1 MFSTAQLD
9 MMNAV
14 LNSHASEIMR
24 GELYYIAYTTNT
36 TDNDPDLQIALS
48 NKPITTNDGYTF
60 YFESDN
66 YELVS
71 CYTSNY
77 YSGNYYSGKRVFSS
91 TVDTNILSINI
102 REFISTNA
110 SPETF
115 VCLDYSDRGVVQN
128 EKIIKTNTA
137 LCFIFGVVLFTLV
150 LSRFFDN
157 IFRSR

>member
-24 GELYYIAYTTNT
+24 GELYYIAYTT
-36 TDNDPDLQIALS
+36 

-110 SPETF
+110 SAETF